1 MMNRNKIYDNILKD
15 YYGSLLTARQN
26 EILDL
31 YLTYDL
37 SMGEIAERLNI
48 SKTAVADILNR
59 SYKQL
64 DEYENKLKLIE
75 LAAKR
80 ETLYSNILKEF
91 DDKRLLQ
98 MIESLRN
105 IN

>member
-37 SMGEIAERLNI
+37 SMSEIAERLNI

-80 ETLYSNILKEF
+80 EALYSNILKEF
-91 DDKRLLQ
+91 DDKRLIQ

>member
-31 YLTYDL
+31 YLTDDL
-37 SMGEIAERLNI
+37 SMGEIAERLDI

-80 ETLYSNILKEF
+80 EALYSNILKEF
-91 DDKRLLQ
+91 DDKRLIQ

>member
-31 YLTYDL
+31 YLTDDL
-37 SMGEIAERLNI
+37 SMSEIAERLDI

-80 ETLYSNILKEF
+80 EALYSNILKEF
-91 DDKRLLQ
+91 DDKRLIQ